1 MKKLGLLLVFVAS
14 LSFAQQE
21 AAPVQLTPLP
31 PKPTCVIILKNGACA
46 DLWRN
51 YNQAVAQ
58 RLAEQIKM
66 YANRQSQLASAQAT
80 APLQQQIADLT
91 KLTTDEQAQIKN
103 LQEQMQAE
111 STAALQAKADAH
123 TAGLE
128 MGAGIGAGSMLL
140 LAGII
145 FGVRKM
151 TQGFTVVKKEQVK
164 AASA

>member
-1 MKKLGLLLVFVAS
+1 MKKLGLLLVFATS
-14 LSFAQQE
+14 LSIAQQE
-21 AAPVQLTPLP
+21 TAPVQLTPLP

-46 DLWRN
+46 DLWRS

-66 YANRQSQLASAQAT
+66 YANRQSQLATEQAT

-91 KLTTDEQAQIKN
+91 KLTSDEQSQIKS
-103 LQEQMQAE
+103 LQEQMQTE
-111 STAALQAKADAH
+111 SSAALQAKADAH

-128 MGAGIGAGSMLL
+128 LGAGIGASGMLIL
-140 LAGII
+140 VGLI
-145 FGVRKM
+145 FGIKKV
-151 TQGFTVVKKEQVK
+151 TQGFTVVKKEHAK